1 MRGADVMQ
9 EGLFSFKRLEEFVPQ
24 DHPLRSIRTIL
35 NAALSRLDADF
46 NGMYAAAGR
55 DSIAPDWVASG
66 QKLLRALTL
75 QALYG
80 LRSERALCEHLGY
93 NLLFRWLGGLGP
105 FVGIAIDDTVWDHS
119 SFTTNRDR
127 LIEHDA
133 VKRLFSEI
141 LVTADEAG
149 LLSDEHFSVDGTLI
163 RAWASHKSLVPR
175 DGSDEPPKSGP
186 KSNPDV
192 DFRGIKLRNDTP
204 VSASD
209 PDAMLATKGKRE
221 GSKLSYLGH
230 VLREN
235 RNGLAVDCLLT
246 RATGTAEREAAL
258 TMLSPAPQAK
268 TVGADKGYDVAD
280 FVAACREQGI
290 TPHVAQN
297 LKHSGGSAIDARTT
311 RPAGYALSQVIRKR
325 IENWFGDGKQHRG
338 QLRQLKVRR
347 LPKANFVFALSM
359 AATNLVR
366 MAKLMAASHS
376 SLASTG

>member
-9 EGLFSFKRLEEFVPQ
+9 EGLFSFKRLEGFVPP
-24 DHPLRSIRTIL
+24 DHPLRDIRTIL
-35 NAALSRLDADF
+35 NAALVRLNADF
-46 NGMYAAAGR
+46 NDMYAPTGR
-55 DSIAPDWVASG
+55 DSIAPE
-66 QKLLRALTL
+66 KLLRALML

-93 NLLFRWLGGLGP
+93 NLLFRW
-105 FVGIAIDDTVWDHS
+105 FVGIAIDDAVWDHS

-141 LVTADEAG
+141 LLTANEAG

-175 DGSDEPPKSGP
+175 DGSDGPPKGGP

-192 DFRGIKLRNDTP
+192 DFRGIKLRNDTH

-209 PDAMLATKGKRE
+209 PDAMLATKGNRE
-221 GSKLSYLGH
+221 GTKLAYLGH
-230 VLREN
+230 VLMEN
-235 RNGLAVDCLLT
+235 RNGLVVDCLLS

-258 TMLSPAPQAK
+258 MMLSQAPRAK
-268 TVGADKGYDVAD
+268 TVGGDKGYDVAD
-280 FVAACREQGI
+280 FVAACREQGV

-297 LKHSGGSAIDARTT
+297 LNHSGGSAIDGRTT
-311 RPAGYALSQVIRKR
+311 RHAGYALSQAIRKR
-325 IENWFGDGKQHRG
+325 IETLFGDGKQHRG

-366 MAKLMAASHS
+366 ISKLMAISNPP
-376 SLASTG
+376 LASTG

>member
-1 MRGADVMQ
+1 M
-9 EGLFSFKRLEEFVPQ
+9 
-24 DHPLRSIRTIL
+24 
-35 NAALSRLDADF
+35 
-46 NGMYAAAGR
+46 
-55 DSIAPDWVASG
+55 
-66 QKLLRALTL
+66 L

-93 NLLFRWLGGLGP
+93 NLLFRW

-141 LVTADEAG
+141 LVTADDAG
-149 LLSDEHFSVDGTLI
+149 LLSDEHFSVDGTLV

-175 DGSDEPPKSGP
+175 DGSDGPPKSGP
-186 KSNPDV
+186 TSNPDV
-192 DFRGIKLRNDTP
+192 DFRGIKLRNDTH
-204 VSASD
+204 VSSSD
-209 PDAMLATKGKRE
+209 PDAMLATKGNRE
-221 GSKLSYLGH
+221 GTKLSYLGH
-230 VLREN
+230 VLTGWPRAMEN
-235 RNGLAVDCLLT
+235 RNGLAVDCVLT

-258 TMLSPAPQAK
+258 QMLAQVARAK
-268 TVGADKGYDVAD
+268 TVGADKAYDVAN
-280 FVAACREQGI
+280 FVSACREQGV

-297 LKHSGGSAIDARTT
+297 LKHSGGSAIDGRTT
-311 RPAGYALSQVIRKR
+311 RHAGYVISQTIRKR
-325 IENWFGDGKQHRG
+325 IENLFGDGKQHRG

-366 MAKLMAASHS
+366 MAKLMRVPNS
-376 SLASTG
+376 SLAATG